1 MKKIIA
7 SFFALMLIA
16 CAPKYERSEI
26 VQEQLN
32 AFLFTDNKLYVIGEK
47 NDYELDATYLKPL
60 QDFLLSKYSG
70 NLLYGDIKFDV
81 KNNNEVHALYRVY
94 LDANTLKSHDIKVI
108 TEQYRVAQNKK
119 TLSEQEIRQIRQTRP
134 KWVAHNNLLTRN
146 YVASG
151 NIVRLP
157 QRDDLL
163 RKHRLKAPVI
173 AEVRTNIYRQ
183 TLNVSAI
190 FLPVTVIPMALTFGI
205 IGLAA
210 EESK

>member
-1 MKKIIA
+1 M
-7 SFFALMLIA
+7 
-16 CAPKYERSEI
+16 
-26 VQEQLN
+26 
-32 AFLFTDNKLYVIGEK
+32 
-47 NDYELDATYLKPL
+47 DATYLKPL

-108 TEQYRVAQNKK
+108 TEQYRFAQNKK